1 MMLNLV
7 LWHLVLCAGGS
18 SCSTCQ
24 EALWHAE
31 ELSYFG
37 EFLLPALVHTV
48 YIYNIYIYLYIYN
61 KYIYMASP
69 KNLFLSWHYHV
80 LFLCLAP
87 IVF

>member
-48 YIYNIYIYLYIYN
+48 YI
-61 KYIYMASP
+61 
-69 KNLFLSWHYHV
+69 
-80 LFLCLAP
+80 
-87 IVF
+87 